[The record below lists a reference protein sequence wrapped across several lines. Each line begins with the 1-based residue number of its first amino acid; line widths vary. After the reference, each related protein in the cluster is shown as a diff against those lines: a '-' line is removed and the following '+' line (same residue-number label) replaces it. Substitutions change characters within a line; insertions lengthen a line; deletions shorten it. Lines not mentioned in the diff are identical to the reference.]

1 MRLSICKYKHT
12 FQNGICEKRL
22 SSGVEPHHDEDLQM
36 NNNALSVFMP
46 TRRLRQ
52 IPPQENNEVS
62 ATGST
67 SNVQIEKLDVNCE
80 LNQGRILVTIQFL
93 QPFNG
98 VIYSKGFKDDPK
110 CK

>member
-1 MRLSICKYKHT
+1 MDNS
-12 FQNGICEKRL
+12 
-22 SSGVEPHHDEDLQM
+22 
-36 NNNALSVFMP
+36 ALSVFMP

-52 IPPQENNEVS
+52 IPPEDNNEVS

-67 SNVQIEKLDVNCE
+67 SLVQIEKLDVNCE

-98 VIYSKGFKDDPK
+98 IIYSKGFKNDSK